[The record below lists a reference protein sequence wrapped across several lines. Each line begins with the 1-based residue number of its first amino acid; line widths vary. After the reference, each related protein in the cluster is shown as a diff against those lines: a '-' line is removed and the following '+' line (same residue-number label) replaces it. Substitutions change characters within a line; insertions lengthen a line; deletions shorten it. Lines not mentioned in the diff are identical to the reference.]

1 MQIIETICRLLPLY
15 IFTSLLELVWKNGGD
30 IFVKLWK
37 PLLTCLIVCLLLLII
52 KLIYV
57 CIHFRIS
64 PILLL
69 SKTKSTILIGL
80 VTASSSAAFSD
91 MVNVNEK
98 KLGISPKLNR
108 FGMPFANLL
117 VGSTSGVLL
126 VVILYYLAEYYAVP
140 VNIGWF
146 LTLWVM
152 CSIMCMAA
160 PPVSGG
166 MLVVTGML
174 MLQLNIPSEGLAVA
188 GLLSIIMDFISTA
201 TKIGISH
208 YEMMIEADKLKM
220 LDRSVLLSPSDNC
233 NDA

>member
-1 MQIIETICRLLPLY
+1 
-15 IFTSLLELVWKNGGD
+15 
-30 IFVKLWK
+30 
-37 PLLTCLIVCLLLLII
+37 
-52 KLIYV
+52 
-57 CIHFRIS
+57 
-64 PILLL
+64 
-69 SKTKSTILIGL
+69 
-80 VTASSSAAFSD
+80 